1 MFFHQRCGKRLCGGA
16 PEQLAAQSDP
26 WPRARA
32 VATFPVLIKHC
43 ARRWQLTPEELAGG
57 SRRESV
63 AEARAVVSYLAVRE
77 LGLPIVVVAQDLC
90 VSPTAVRMAVTR
102 GEAIMAREGITF
114 EELPGGSWRISFVCA
129 LRPLFVARDVRAE
142 CPVLAEAAAGYSQGS
157 AGYEITNV

>member
-1 MFFHQRCGKRLCGGA
+1 MTLSEVSSSAGGQGQAGRGDPCAFESSRLEGACFFTGGVGSDFV
-16 PEQLAAQSDP
+16 EEVRQQVAAQSDP

-43 ARRWQLTPEELAGG
+43 ARRWRLTPEELAGG

-102 GEAIMAREGITF
+102 GEAIMAREGITP
-114 EELPGGSWRISFVCA
+114 EELLGGRGA
-129 LRPLFVARDVRAE
+129 
-142 CPVLAEAAAGYSQGS
+142 
-157 AGYEITNV
+157 